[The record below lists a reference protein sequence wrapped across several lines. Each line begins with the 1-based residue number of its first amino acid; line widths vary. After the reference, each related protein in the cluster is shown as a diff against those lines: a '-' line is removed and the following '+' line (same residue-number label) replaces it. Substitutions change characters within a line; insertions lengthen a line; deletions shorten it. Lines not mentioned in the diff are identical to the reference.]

1 MECGATAPLFFR
13 SPNTNN
19 NLKIFLLTTLVVTVI
34 LTTTIVTMAK
44 KEQKVGRAELEI
56 LHFVQDHHPVS
67 VRDVADHFA
76 EARGHVRTTILNVM
90 ERLRKKGFLTRKKS
104 GGIYQYEPRVGKA
117 ELLRSL
123 VGDFVEKTLGGS
135 LSPFVAYLSRDARL
149 SDKELNDLKQA
160 VSELKGKGEK

>member
-1 MECGATAPLFFR
+1 M
-13 SPNTNN
+13 
-19 NLKIFLLTTLVVTVI
+19 TTLVVTIIV
-34 LTTTIVTMAK
+34 TTTIVTVAK

-90 ERLRKKGFLTRKKS
+90 ERLRKKGFLMRKKS
-104 GGIYQYEPRVGKA
+104 GGIFQYQPRVGKA
-117 ELLRSL
+117 DLLRSL

-135 LSPFVAYLSRDARL
+135 LSPFVAYLSRDAKL
-149 SDKELNDLKQA
+149 SEQELDELKQV
-160 VSELKGKGEK
+160 VSGLGGKEKDERLD

>member
-1 MECGATAPLFFR
+1 
-13 SPNTNN
+13 
-19 NLKIFLLTTLVVTVI
+19 
-34 LTTTIVTMAK
+34 MAK

-56 LHFVQDHHPVS
+56 LHFVQDHRPVS

-76 EARGHVRTTILNVM
+76 ETRGHVRTTILNVM
-90 ERLRKKGFLTRKKS
+90 ERLRKKGFLSRKKT

-135 LSPFVAYLSRDARL
+135 LSPFVAYLSRDAKL
-149 SDKELNDLKQA
+149 SGKELDELKQV
-160 VSELKGKGEK
+160 VSELRGKEKDERLD

>member
-1 MECGATAPLFFR
+1 M
-13 SPNTNN
+13 
-19 NLKIFLLTTLVVTVI
+19 LTTRVVTAIV
-34 LTTTIVTMAK
+34 TTTIVTMAK

-56 LHFVQDHHPVS
+56 LHFVQDHRPVS

-76 EARGHVRTTILNVM
+76 ETRGHVRTTILNVM
-90 ERLRKKGFLTRKKS
+90 ERLRKKGFLTRKKT

-123 VGDFVEKTLGGS
+123 VSDFVEKTLGGS

-149 SDKELNDLKQA
+149 SDKEL
-160 VSELKGKGEK
+160 SELKQVVSGLRGKEKSERVD

>member
-1 MECGATAPLFFR
+1 
-13 SPNTNN
+13 
-19 NLKIFLLTTLVVTVI
+19 
-34 LTTTIVTMAK
+34 MAK

-56 LHFVQDHHPVS
+56 LHFVQDHRPVS

-76 EARGHVRTTILNVM
+76 ETRGHVRTTILNVM
-90 ERLRKKGFLTRKKS
+90 ERLRKKGFLTRKKA
-104 GGIYQYEPRVGKA
+104 GGIYQYEPRVGRA

-149 SDKELNDLKQA
+149 SEKELNELKQA
-160 VSELKGKGEK
+160 VSGLRGKEKSEPLD

>member
-1 MECGATAPLFFR
+1 M
-13 SPNTNN
+13 
-19 NLKIFLLTTLVVTVI
+19 V
-34 LTTTIVTMAK
+34 TTTIVTMAK

-56 LHFVQDHHPVS
+56 LHFVQDHHPLS

-76 EARGHVRTTILNVM
+76 ETHGHVRTTILNVM
-90 ERLRKKGFLTRKKS
+90 ERLRKKGFLTRKKA

-135 LSPFVAYLSRDARL
+135 LSPFVAYLARDAKL
-149 SDKELNDLKQA
+149 SEAELSELRDA
-160 VSELKGKGEK
+160 VSELRGKEKK

>member
-1 MECGATAPLFFR
+1 L
-13 SPNTNN
+13 
-19 NLKIFLLTTLVVTVI
+19 LLTTLVVTAIV
-34 LTTTIVTMAK
+34 TTTIVTMAK

-56 LHFVQDHHPVS
+56 LHFVQDHRPVS

-76 EARGHVRTTILNVM
+76 ETRGHVRTTILNVM
-90 ERLRKKGFLTRKKS
+90 ERLRKKGFLSRKKT

-135 LSPFVAYLSRDARL
+135 LSPFVAYLSRDAKL
-149 SDKELNDLKQA
+149 SGKELDELKQV
-160 VSELKGKGEK
+160 VSELKGKEKDERRD

>member
-1 MECGATAPLFFR
+1 
-13 SPNTNN
+13 
-19 NLKIFLLTTLVVTVI
+19 
-34 LTTTIVTMAK
+34 MAK

-90 ERLRKKGFLTRKKS
+90 ERLRKKGFLTRRKS

-149 SDKELNDLKQA
+149 SQKEL
-160 VSELKGKGEK
+160 SELKQVVSGLRGKEKSERVD

>member
-1 MECGATAPLFFR
+1 
-13 SPNTNN
+13 
-19 NLKIFLLTTLVVTVI
+19 
-34 LTTTIVTMAK
+34 MAK

-104 GGIYQYEPRVGKA
+104 GGIFQYQPRVGKA
-117 ELLRSL
+117 DLLRSL

-135 LSPFVAYLSRDARL
+135 LSPFVAYLSRDANL
-149 SDKELNDLKQA
+149 SEKEL
-160 VSELKGKGEK
+160 SELKQVVSGLKGKEKDERLD